1 MSKLKSYEEQA
12 RQFEEAR
19 KIKSRKYQKDEDEFQ
34 EAQAHFERYQDLKSW
49 GVMYIKIQKACFNRL
64 NKKLVGKAPNET
76 IEAYSHDITIN
87 IMNCLKR
94 KIATGQFWKIGKL
107 SAFVYLPCL
116 AIYDKQTQFEDKILM
131 SDAYT
136 LTDTDGREASR
147 ETEESYFCNGILY
160 LWKNYEKTMKKPHIW
175 TRTPLESTQ
184 NKK

>member
-12 RQFEEAR
+12 SQFEEAR

-34 EAQAHFERYQDLKSW
+34 EAQAHFEKYQDLKSW

-94 KIATGQFWKIGKL
+94 KIATGRFWKIGKL
-107 SAFVYLPCL
+107 SAYVYLPCL
-116 AIYDKQTQFEDKILM
+116 AIYDKQTQFEDKILD
-131 SDAYT
+131 SNAYT

-160 LWKNYEKTMKKPHIW
+160 LWKPYENFMKTPRK
-175 TRTPLESTQ
+175 TD
-184 NKK
+184 